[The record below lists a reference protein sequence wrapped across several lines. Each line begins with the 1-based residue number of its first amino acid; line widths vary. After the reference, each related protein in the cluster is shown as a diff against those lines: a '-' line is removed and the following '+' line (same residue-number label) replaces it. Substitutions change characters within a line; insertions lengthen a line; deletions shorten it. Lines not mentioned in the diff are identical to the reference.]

1 MYNKYN
7 SNKIAFHAADL
18 IDALKQ
24 RNPDSPSLAAKRD
37 LERYYTL
44 LEDALPTLDL
54 SEAEALLIFDALN
67 GVKFSTETIQLLRYN
82 VADGIEERLDQK
94 WGVNGKALLQKLKSY
109 NHTQLFA
116 LADAIEQLGVDS
128 YQIADLATEL
138 KRVGLIS
145 G

>member
-44 LEDALPTLDL
+44 LNYALPTLDL
-54 SEAEALLIFDALN
+54 SEAEASLIFDALN
-67 GVKFSTETIQLLRYN
+67 GVRFTTETIQLLRYN
-82 VADGIEERLDQK
+82 VANGIDFGLDKK
-94 WGVNGKALLQKLKSY
+94 WGVEGLALLQKLKSY
-109 NHTQLFA
+109 NYAQLFA
-116 LADAIEQLGVDS
+116 LADAIERIGVNN
-128 YQIADLATEL
+128 YHIADLTEEL
-138 KRVGLIS
+138 KRVGLLK
-145 G
+145 